1 MLSDVFGYQF
11 YYLFLNGN
19 DNMFKIIPI
28 TNTVE
33 PENSIPKNAETRI
46 PTKKPY

>member
-28 TNTVE
+28 TNTVA
-33 PENSIPKNAETRI
+33 PETSVPKNAETRI